1 MFKLLKVVSLDKILY
16 NINGDKMETY
26 VKGIF
31 KRSIFSTDK
40 GYIVGIMKVK
50 ETNDKEIEMYIDK
63 TISFTGYFHELEV
76 DEMYKFVGEST
87 IHPKYGFQYSVS
99 SYERIKPSDKEGIIL
114 FLSSDLFKGIG
125 EKMATK
131 IVEKLGN
138 NAIDRIISE
147 ENALDSIK
155 GLTKEKKLMII
166 DTLKKYEESNT
177 MIVYLTDLGFS
188 VKESLIIYNTYKSN
202 TINIIDHNIYSILD
216 EIEDISFLKIDKI
229 ALKMGIDKDF
239 NERIK
244 ASILYT
250 LKNRSFNTGDTYF
263 TKEEIIESLYSYL
276 KYEIDNIDEYLY
288 ELREED
294 KLVKEGEDY
303 YLTSIYDSE
312 RCVLHK
318 VTTLLRKEPKKI
330 DKLDYYIEELE
341 KDNNIVYNEK
351 QKEAIKNAIANNIFI
366 ITGGPG
372 TGKTTIIK
380 AIIEIYKKINNIKD
394 SNIDKA
400 ITLLAPT
407 GRAAKKMSES
417 ANIKASTIHRFLKW
431 QKETDS
437 FLLNEY
443 NKSESKLIIVDECS
457 MIDIELMSH
466 LVKALIDDIN
476 LVLVG
481 DFNQLPSV
489 GPGQVLKDLIESDVV
504 PKIELDHLYRQ
515 DENSYITELAY
526 EIKEN
531 SLTDF
536 LKPKNDYQ
544 FLECHTTSIVPS
556 IKNICTK
563 ILEKGYD
570 YKTLQ
575 IMAPMY
581 KGIAG
586 IDILNKELQ
595 EIFNP
600 KSAFKNEI
608 NLENVIYRENDKVLQ
623 LENNPDDNVFN
634 GDIGIITNI
643 IKNTKD
649 KKTEIYIDF
658 DGNKV
663 IYTQKDLYKIRH
675 GYVIS
680 IHKSQGSEFDFV
692 IIPVSHIYHRM
703 LYRKLIY
710 TAVTRAKKKLI
721 LIGEPYSFVASVNNN
736 SEYIRKTHLKE
747 KLVQICINL

>member
-1 MFKLLKVVSLDKILY
+1 MFKTHFFMFKALKVVSLYKILY
-16 NINGDKMETY
+16 NIDGGKMETY

-138 NAIDRIISE
+138 NAIDRIISD

-216 EIEDISFLKIDKI
+216 EIEDISFLKLDKI

-263 TKEEIIESLYSYL
+263 TKEEIIDSLYGYL
-276 KYEIDNIDEYLY
+276 RYEIDNIDEYLY

-318 VTTLLRKEPKKI
+318 VTTLLRKNTKKI

-351 QKEAIKNAIANNIFI
+351 QKEAIKRAIENNIFI

-372 TGKTTIIK
+372 TGK
-380 AIIEIYKKINNIKD
+380 
-394 SNIDKA
+394 
-400 ITLLAPT
+400 
-407 GRAAKKMSES
+407 S
-417 ANIKASTIHRFLKW
+417 ATS
-431 QKETDS
+431 
-437 FLLNEY
+437 
-443 NKSESKLIIVDECS
+443 
-457 MIDIELMSH
+457 
-466 LVKALIDDIN
+466 LVVK
-476 LVLVG
+476 
-481 DFNQLPSV
+481 
-489 GPGQVLKDLIESDVV
+489 
-504 PKIELDHLYRQ
+504 
-515 DENSYITELAY
+515 
-526 EIKEN
+526 
-531 SLTDF
+531 
-536 LKPKNDYQ
+536 
-544 FLECHTTSIVPS
+544 
-556 IKNICTK
+556 
-563 ILEKGYD
+563 
-570 YKTLQ
+570 
-575 IMAPMY
+575 
-581 KGIAG
+581 
-586 IDILNKELQ
+586 
-595 EIFNP
+595 
-600 KSAFKNEI
+600 
-608 NLENVIYRENDKVLQ
+608 
-623 LENNPDDNVFN
+623 
-634 GDIGIITNI
+634 
-643 IKNTKD
+643 
-649 KKTEIYIDF
+649 
-658 DGNKV
+658 
-663 IYTQKDLYKIRH
+663 
-675 GYVIS
+675 
-680 IHKSQGSEFDFV
+680 
-692 IIPVSHIYHRM
+692 
-703 LYRKLIY
+703 
-710 TAVTRAKKKLI
+710 
-721 LIGEPYSFVASVNNN
+721 
-736 SEYIRKTHLKE
+736 
-747 KLVQICINL
+747 

>member
-1 MFKLLKVVSLDKILY
+1 
-16 NINGDKMETY
+16 METY
-26 VKGIF
+26 VKGIY

-40 GYIVGIMKVK
+40 GYVVGVMKVK
-50 ETNDKEIEMYIDK
+50 ETNDKEIEIYKDK
-63 TISFTGYFHELEV
+63 TISFTGYFHELEI
-76 DEMYKFVGEST
+76 DEMYMFIGEST
-87 IHPKYGFQYSVS
+87 VHPKYGFQYSVS
-99 SYERIKPSDKEGIIL
+99 SYERVKPSDKEGIIL

-131 IVEKLGN
+131 IVDTLGI

-147 ENALDSIK
+147 ENVLSNVK
-155 GLTKEKKLMII
+155 GLTKEKQMMIV
-166 DTLKKYEESNT
+166 DTLKKYEESNSI
-177 MIVYLTDLGFS
+177 IVYLTDLGFS
-188 VKESLIIYNTYKSN
+188 VKEALIIYNTYKSN
-202 TINIIDHNIYSILD
+202 TINKIEHNIYSILD
-216 EIEDISFLKIDKI
+216 DIDEISFLKIDKI
-229 ALKMGIDKDF
+229 ALSMGIDRSF

-244 ASILYT
+244 AVIIYT

-276 KYEIDNIDEYLY
+276 KMEIDEIDDFLY

-294 KLVKEGEDY
+294 KIVKEGEDY
-303 YLTSIYDSE
+303 YLSTIYDSE
-312 RCVLHK
+312 RNILHK
-318 VTTLLRKEPKKI
+318 ITTLLRKDSKKI
-330 DKLDYYIEELE
+330 DKLDSYIEELE
-341 KDNNIVYNEK
+341 KDSYITYNEK
-351 QKEAIKNAIANNIFI
+351 QKEAIKNALINNIFI

-380 AIIEIYKKINNIKD
+380 AIIEIYKKINKIKD
-394 SNIDKA
+394 SDIDRA

-407 GRAAKKMSES
+407 GRASKRMSES
-417 ANIKASTIHRFLKW
+417 ACMKASTIHRFLKW
-431 QKETDS
+431 QKENDS

-443 NKSESKLIIVDECS
+443 NKAESKLIIVDECS

-466 LVKALIDDIN
+466 LVKALTDDIN
-476 LVLVG
+476 LILVG
-481 DFNQLPSV
+481 DDNQLPSV
-489 GPGQVLKDLIESDVV
+489 GPGQVLKDLIDSDVV
-504 PKIELDHLYRQ
+504 PKIELDTLYRQ

-531 SLTDF
+531 NLTDF
-536 LKPKNDYQ
+536 LKPKSDYQ
-544 FLECHTTSIVPS
+544 FLECSTNSIVQS
-556 IKNICTK
+556 VKNICSK
-563 ILEKGYD
+563 ALEKGYD

-600 KSAFKNEI
+600 RSEFKNEL
-608 NLENVIYRENDKVLQ
+608 NLETITYRENDKVLQ

-643 IKNTKD
+643 VKNSKS

-675 GYVIS
+675 GFVIS

-692 IIPVSHIYHRM
+692 ILPVSHIYHRM

-710 TAVTRAKKKLI
+710 TAITRAKKKLV
-721 LIGEPYSFVASVNNN
+721 LLGEPSSFVAAINNN
-736 SEYIRKTHLKE
+736 NEYIRKTHLKE
-747 KLVQICINL
+747 KLIQICINL